1 MYDEE
6 VNLSF
11 RDNEAALLSFRSKNV
26 VMRGS
31 KNDMKSKLNS
41 KGERCNSM
49 VRHIT
54 GQEDN
59 IRVYKNTPSY
69 DHIKL
74 TSDSVSTI
82 LEFAAAIEQLQN
94 MHKLAVPAATLISPD
109 IREYLI
115 GVANNPCVDQL
126 TIFGLDNKSVF
137 ALLQKLK
144 RPKNT

>member
-1 MYDEE
+1 MHDVFPNIDDDE

-26 VMRGS
+26 GMRGS
-31 KNDMKSKLNS
+31 KNDVKSKIIKS
-41 KGERCNSM
+41 ERRDSM
-49 VRHIT
+49 IRHIDRLSS

-74 TSDSVSTI
+74 TSGSVSSI
-82 LEFAAAIEQLQN
+82 LEFAAAIEQFQN

-109 IREYLI
+109 IRESS
-115 GVANNPCVDQL
+115 C
-126 TIFGLDNKSVF
+126 
-137 ALLQKLK
+137 
-144 RPKNT
+144 

>member
-1 MYDEE
+1 MTFSRTSMYDEE

-26 VMRGS
+26 VVMRGS

-41 KGERCNSM
+41 KGERCDSM
-49 VRHIT
+49 IRHINRLSSE
-54 GQEDN
+54 QEDN

-69 DHIKL
+69 DYIKL
-74 TSDSVSTI
+74 TSDSVSTL

-126 TIFGLDNKSVF
+126 TIFVELTN
-137 ALLQKLK
+137 
-144 RPKNT
+144 